1 MIKSIIIVNNQGK
14 VRLSKFYTHLSVEAQ
29 QQIIREVY
37 TVISR
42 RSERACNFVDVSPA
56 LGAAYEAWGDDT
68 KLVYRHYATLFFVF
82 VVDGSESELGILDLI
97 QVFVE
102 TLDRCFENVCELDL
116 VFHMD
121 KIHYILDEI
130 IQGGLVLE
138 TQLQAVMTAL
148 SEQKSA
154 TDRIDGATSS
164 AKNTGPASVSRVNL

>member
-14 VRLSKFYTHLSVEAQ
+14 VRLTKFYTHLTVDAQ

-37 TVISR
+37 TAVSR

-56 LGAAYEAWGDDT
+56 LSSSYEAWGADT
-68 KLVYRHYATLFFVF
+68 KLIYRHYATLFFIF

-97 QVFVE
+97 QVVVE
-102 TLDRCFENVCELDL
+102 TFDRCFVNVCELDL

-121 KIHYILDEI
+121 KIHYIIDEI

-138 TQLQAVMTAL
+138 THPQPIMAAL
-148 SEQKSA
+148 AEQKNA
-154 TDRIDGATSS
+154 TDRVDGSAAPHNLAMDSAT
-164 AKNTGPASVSRVNL
+164 RVKM